1 MPEARGAVRW
11 PASPFSWRRNPWNNR
26 ALLRY
31 SLKMTT
37 FLKRGRSDRPA
48 DGLFPRA
55 RCAQASVV
63 QKTAASD
70 PGKGHP
76 AAAGPAACPGHAG
89 AAAGSRRPPLGP
101 AGPGRPQPPRAACHP
116 QGTPGWGSGAAPAG
130 LLGGAAQA
138 ERKTQHKCHGRR

>member
-1 MPEARGAVRW
+1 M
-11 PASPFSWRRNPWNNR
+11 
-26 ALLRY
+26 
-31 SLKMTT
+31 
-37 FLKRGRSDRPA
+37 
-48 DGLFPRA
+48 
-55 RCAQASVV
+55 

-70 PGKGHP
+70 PGKGRP

-101 AGPGRPQPPRAACHP
+101 AGPGRPQ
-116 QGTPGWGSGAAPAG
+116 GTPAWGSGAAPAG